1 MAHLLHCVITTPEGR
16 LLEQEIDQLTVET
29 IDGQI
34 TVLPDHIPLVT
45 ILRPGEMLLRTGSK
59 TVSYALYGGF
69 LEIRPESRIFIL
81 ADAAER
87 PEQID
92 LAAAEAA
99 RERAQQVLQEKFD
112 TAEYEDAA
120 LQLERELT
128 RVRLARKHHRR
139 HKGGRER

>member
-1 MAHLLHCVITTPEGR
+1 MAHPLHCVVTTPEGR
-16 LLEQEIDQLTVET
+16 LLEEEVDQITVET

-45 ILRPGEMLLRTGSK
+45 ILRPGEMLLRTDSK

-69 LEIRPESRIFIL
+69 LEIRPESKIFIL

-87 PEQID
+87 PELID
-92 LAAAEAA
+92 LQAAEAA
-99 RERAQQVLQEKFD
+99 RERARHTLQEKFD

-139 HKGGRER
+139 HKGGQER